1 MEITENAALVVID
14 VQKGFEEEFW
24 GKRNNPAAEE
34 NIAALIDL
42 WQETGRPV
50 AFVRHDSVEGSRSP
64 LRVGYEGN
72 EFKDFVE
79 ERRGKGSGPEL
90 LVRKSVNSA
99 FYGEPSLDGWL
110 TGLDAAQIVIVGIQT
125 NMCNETTARM
135 GGNLGYEV
143 VFPMDAMH
151 TFDLEGPFG
160 WSRSADEL
168 SQATA
173 VSLHGGRFAKVVT
186 TEEVVKGAS
195 AGVR

>member
-1 MEITENAALVVID
+1 MHGHGRGAAAD
-14 VQKGFEEEFW
+14 EFW
-24 GKRNNPAAEE
+24 GRRNNPAAEE

-50 AFVRHDSVEGSRSP
+50 VFVRHDSVEDSRSP
-64 LRVGYEGN
+64 LRTGYVGN
-72 EFKDFVE
+72 DFKDFVE
-79 ERRGKGSGPEL
+79 ERRGKGAGPEL
-90 LVRKSVNSA
+90 LVTKSVNSA
-99 FYGEPSLDGWL
+99 FYGEPSLREWL
-110 TGLDAAQIVIVGIQT
+110 TGQDVAQIVIVGIQT

-135 GGNLGYEV
+135 GGNLGFDV
-143 VFPMDAMH
+143 VFPLDAMH

-168 SQATA
+168 AQATA
-173 VSLHGGRFAKVVT
+173 VSLHGGRFAKVVS